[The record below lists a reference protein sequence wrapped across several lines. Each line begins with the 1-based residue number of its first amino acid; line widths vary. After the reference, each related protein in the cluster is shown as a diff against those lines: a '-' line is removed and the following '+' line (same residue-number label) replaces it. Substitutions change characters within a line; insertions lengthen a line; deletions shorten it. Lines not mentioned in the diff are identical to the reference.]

1 LQEPLSKKRQ
11 RNTMHPLYAPPP
23 PACETLFETMQSV
36 TNVIGYE
43 YPTFAMGA
51 SAQNIPAPLL
61 SSVTEVPVE

>member
-1 LQEPLSKKRQ
+1 
-11 RNTMHPLYAPPP
+11 MHPLYAPPP